1 MIFLEIILSV
11 LLMTLWF
18 WIVLTVA
25 KRTVGKEATLI
36 QMFLFLIISGPLGW
50 ATILIVI
57 ISSGVDRI
65 YESLGK

>member
-50 ATILIVI
+50 ATIIIVI

-65 YESLGK
+65 YEFLGK

>member
-36 QMFLFLIISGPLGW
+36 QMFLFLIISGPVGW

-65 YESLGK
+65 YEFLGK

>member
-25 KRTVGKEATLI
+25 KRTVGKEASLI
-36 QMFLFLIISGPLGW
+36 QMFLFLIIAGPVGW

-65 YESLGK
+65 YEFLGK

>member
-65 YESLGK
+65 YEFLGK

>member
-36 QMFLFLIISGPLGW
+36 QMFLFLNISGPLGW

-65 YESLGK
+65 YEFLGK